1 MPMNSRLFHGRDRGV
16 FRGGV
21 KAGTSNDRQHTLQSV
36 VNRWAGMLKG
46 QVVLGPEFK
55 DVERPKI
62 VTGKAQSLLGP
73 MQARPEACPNLN
85 SHHLL
90 LGQRPNY
97 YIQSSQGSL
106 MATR

>member
-1 MPMNSRLFHGRDRGV
+1 LCVETGGTQNDCDEREAAPMNPRLFHGRDRGV

-46 QVVLGPEFK
+46 QYVLGPKFK

-62 VTGKAQSLLGP
+62 VTGKAQTQPEVISL
-73 MQARPEACPNLN
+73 AFR
-85 SHHLL
+85 
-90 LGQRPNY
+90 
-97 YIQSSQGSL
+97 
-106 MATR
+106 